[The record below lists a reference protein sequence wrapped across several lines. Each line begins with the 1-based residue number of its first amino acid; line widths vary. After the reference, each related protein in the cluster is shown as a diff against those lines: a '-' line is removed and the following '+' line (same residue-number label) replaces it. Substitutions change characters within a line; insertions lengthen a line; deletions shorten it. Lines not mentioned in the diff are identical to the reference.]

1 VDSAVTALTS
11 VMEPVLIVFMGI
23 VIAAVLI
30 SMYLPMFEM
39 IGSIG

>member
-1 VDSAVTALTS
+1 
-11 VMEPVLIVFMGI
+11 MEPVLIVFMGI